1 MSNRKITIH
10 IGTYKTA
17 TSSLQHSLAR
27 SGAVLADAGVKYA
40 STGLNE
46 TLSKHLQIFDRIIDS
61 PYNRTRHERQRTVDY
76 LSGLVDEVREPGVEH
91 LLISEEEFSYPTPE
105 IAQYFAPLRDQADV
119 QVVMVVRPQTEL
131 LESLYLQFMK
141 EPKRQITAPFEEY
154 LEERETIERG
164 LFDRILEPWSEA
176 FGHEAIRVMDFRD
189 LVAEGAITGFARR
202 LGLPTDLVEPPAHLN
217 RSITPA
223 AGELIRRVAAE
234 RPEFPRMRMAGL
246 LQELEQDRKTT
257 LVTKDLRKS
266 IERRFR
272 RSNKQLNARYG
283 VDLTSGSRSR
293 RRPVDQASLDHAV
306 LQLSTQAFVA
316 LWDRNLDARKRI
328 GKLSRGRDDAAL
340 TEALDDIKSA
350 LPW

>member
-17 TSSLQHSLAR
+17 TSSLQYSLAR
-27 SGAVLADAGVKYA
+27 SGAVLADAGAKYA

-61 PYNRTRHERQRTVDY
+61 PYNSARHERQRDVDH
-76 LSGLVDEVREPGVEH
+76 LGGLIEEVGEPGVEH
-91 LLISEEEFSYPTPE
+91 LLISEEELSYPTAE
-105 IAQYFAPLRDQADV
+105 IADYFAPLRDEADV
-119 QVVMVVRPQTEL
+119 QIVMVVRPQAEL

-141 EPKRQITAPFEEY
+141 EPKRQITAPFGDY
-154 LEERETIERG
+154 VQQRETIERG
-164 LFDRILEPWSEA
+164 LFDRILDPWSDA
-176 FGHEAIRVMDFRD
+176 FGPDAITVMDFRD

-223 AGELIRRVAAE
+223 AGELIRRVASE
-234 RPEFPRMRMAGL
+234 RPNFPRMRMAGF
-246 LQELEQDRKTT
+246 LQGLEQNRKST

-272 RSNKQLNARYG
+272 TSNKRLHSLYG

-293 RRPVDQASLDHAV
+293 RRPMDQAGLDHAV
-306 LQLSTQAFVA
+306 LQLSVQVFAA
-316 LWDRNLDARKRI
+316 LWDRNRDVRNRI
-328 GKLSRGRDDAAL
+328 DEVSNDRDDAAL
-340 TEALDDIKSA
+340 AEALDDIKSA